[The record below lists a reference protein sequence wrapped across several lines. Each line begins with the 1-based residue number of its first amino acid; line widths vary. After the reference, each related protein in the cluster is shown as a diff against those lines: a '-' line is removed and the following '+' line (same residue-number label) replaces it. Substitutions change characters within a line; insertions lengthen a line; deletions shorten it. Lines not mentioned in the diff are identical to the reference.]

1 MTKLHVDWLTEGI
14 LDFEYK
20 KYVLLAYLQQIQKE
34 FSANRLYPHLPEVQ
48 LHFDSCVRLRTNQ
61 QAIRSTFPKN
71 VTGVD
76 IATWKLLYK
85 ETVQDDVYLNELTD
99 ILDFAIP
106 GLSQTL
112 DEGTQRFLEVGEN
125 IRISPVGIVPLRIEE
140 GYLFVC
146 HSLRNMVTIFQYQL
160 ALYNE
165 MKERYLK
172 TLFIDTV
179 RLGLGNSLN
188 QIKVDLVKR
197 NTSLPN
203 PATYIVE
210 SKYEYPLEET
220 LLPVAKRLM
229 LKQLNVA

>member
-76 IATWKLLYK
+76 IETWKLLYK